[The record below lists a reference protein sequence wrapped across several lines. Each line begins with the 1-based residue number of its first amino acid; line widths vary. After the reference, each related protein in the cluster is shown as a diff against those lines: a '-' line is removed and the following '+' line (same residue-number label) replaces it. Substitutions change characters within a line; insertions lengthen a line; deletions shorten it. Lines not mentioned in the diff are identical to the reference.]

1 MSIGSKIAQY
11 RKEKGLTQETLAQL
25 IGVTNQAVSKWES
38 DQCCPDIQILPK
50 LADIF
55 DVSVDALFDRE
66 AVNATTNSSPS
77 EDHHETVPKE
87 SAPVTSTF
95 CAKSCSTCPQK
106 EAMGCPGC
114 KIGPGNQI
122 NGDCEIARC
131 CRAKGHQTCSTCAQ
145 NVHCGQLKSSHRM
158 PEYRRKKQEAAEK
171 ERLTLQLRAP
181 FFAKWLTVLFWLFI
195 TTELVSLLDND
206 LVLQYF
212 PILKTPAVAI
222 GLVFAIA
229 RAAILLILSK
239 KQYQYRVAGICGIF
253 AGIVQA
259 LSAFIS
265 SDVAQILLLIA
276 SVALTI
282 TALYHEYQGHIQ
294 ALYGVNEILSQ
305 KWSDLWRWQAV
316 ILALTVGGA
325 LSVTLFSLLAALAVL
340 VGSIGSIVVG
350 IIRLVYLYQSAA
362 AFREFSREEADSY
375 SLR

>member
-1 MSIGSKIAQY
+1 
-11 RKEKGLTQETLAQL
+11 
-25 IGVTNQAVSKWES
+25 
-38 DQCCPDIQILPK
+38 
-50 LADIF
+50 
-55 DVSVDALFDRE
+55 
-66 AVNATTNSSPS
+66 
-77 EDHHETVPKE
+77 
-87 SAPVTSTF
+87 
-95 CAKSCSTCPQK
+95 
-106 EAMGCPGC
+106 
-114 KIGPGNQI
+114 
-122 NGDCEIARC
+122 
-131 CRAKGHQTCSTCAQ
+131 
-145 NVHCGQLKSSHRM
+145 M

-294 ALYGVNEILSQ
+294 ALYGVNEIL
-305 KWSDLWRWQAV
+305 
-316 ILALTVGGA
+316 
-325 LSVTLFSLLAALAVL
+325 
-340 VGSIGSIVVG
+340 
-350 IIRLVYLYQSAA
+350 
-362 AFREFSREEADSY
+362 
-375 SLR
+375 